1 MAQPTPAVYGM
12 LREWHERR
20 CPELTRGQRRR
31 VAKLV
36 CAVVEA
42 GACTQPALATALQRL
57 GLSRATCESGQIEIR
72 RVLRDPGLTVSL
84 LACCSCCFC
93 SSINLRRFGS
103 SSSSSAINGAVPAG
117 GAGPSGRVGTPGA
130 GRQVVARAAA

>member
-12 LREWHERR
+12 LREWYERR
-20 CPELTRGQRRR
+20 CRELTRGQRRW

-57 GLSRATCESGQIEIR
+57 GLSRATCESGQVEIR
-72 RVLRDPGLTVSL
+72 RSLRDPG
-84 LACCSCCFC
+84 
-93 SSINLRRFGS
+93 
-103 SSSSSAINGAVPAG
+103 
-117 GAGPSGRVGTPGA
+117 
-130 GRQVVARAAA
+130 